1 MRIGDAAAAAGTT
14 PRALRFYEAN
24 GLLPPPQRTVT
35 GQRVY
40 GPRDV
45 SRLRVIRQLLG
56 LGLTV
61 ADLRDC
67 ADRLHLLEGDRLPA
81 YGEPGACAKATGVA
95 SRRIATL
102 NAEISRLTQLRDRL
116 AARTR

>member
-14 PRALRFYEAN
+14 PRSLRFYEAN

-35 GQRVY
+35 GHRVY

-45 SRLRVIRQLLG
+45 ARLRVIRQLLT

-61 ADLRDC
+61 ADLRDR
-67 ADRLHLLEGDRLPA
+67 ADRLHLLEGPRPPG
-81 YGEPGACAKATGVA
+81 YGGPGARANPSGVA
-95 SRRIATL
+95 SRRLAAL
-102 NAEISRLTQLRDRL
+102 DAEIGRLTALRNQL